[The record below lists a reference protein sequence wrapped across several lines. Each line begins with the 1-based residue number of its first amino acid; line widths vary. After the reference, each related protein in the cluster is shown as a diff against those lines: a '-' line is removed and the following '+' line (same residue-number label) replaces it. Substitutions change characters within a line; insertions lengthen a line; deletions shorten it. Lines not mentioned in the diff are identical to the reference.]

1 MKQLRQLSLGH
12 LPAGVPGIELWKVI
26 RHGYFLPAL
35 IDAVPFGNGDSF
47 SLPVQQVLPLK
58 FIDGGN
64 HGEHELPGR
73 RPGVQVLFVADQMH
87 TLGL

>member
-1 MKQLRQLSLGH
+1 MKRLGQLPFVH

-35 IDAVPFGNGDSF
+35 IDAVPFGNGDA
-47 SLPVQQVLPLK
+47 LPLAVQQILTLELV
-58 FIDGGN
+58 DGSY
-64 HGEHELPGR
+64 HGEHKLPGR
-73 RPGVQVLFVADQMH
+73 CPGVQILFIADQMH